1 MVAVFLPERD
11 WSSLMPV
18 ATYQAGDF
26 ANPAKDCDVIMKGGV
41 TSGLVYPYAIL
52 EMARVYRFRSIGGT
66 SAGAIA
72 AAFAAAAEYARTTR
86 NDPEGFLRMQA
97 HCEQLPALLSGLFQP
112 APQFA
117 TLMAFLL
124 RAQANTGTIAI
135 AWAVIVLFWPILSA
149 GLALGAAIAV
159 LAGGGAIAAILG
171 GAIGAVIALILYLR
185 GTASALARH
194 NFGLCTGLTQ
204 AGASQSGL
212 TDWMHDAIQ
221 DIAFGKAGRPQ
232 PLTFGDL
239 EGLTADSQPIE
250 LRMMTTNLSMRRPHT
265 LPNLRMRAFFDLAA
279 WRQYFPSSIIDHL
292 ARVSSVPRH
301 HEHLRDF
308 PAAPDLPVV
317 VAARMSL
324 SFPLLFCAVPM
335 WTRDIAS
342 SVLARHTGGDGT
354 VRLRRLWFID
364 GGVSSNFPIH
374 MFDALLPSRPTFALS
389 LDALPPGAR
398 ETGNR
403 VKFATSAGDGVNL
416 PVHAVDSL
424 FGFAGSVLDA
434 AKDWQDNVLSGMPG
448 QRERIARVMLS
459 RSEGGLNLTMPPAKS
474 AALMQY
480 GREVGI
486 GFATGAP
493 DFDEHRWR
501 RTLVTYEQLERTV
514 HATAQTWSDKGFGA
528 WLKTYMSISKSYGR
542 VGKADRANIR
552 ARLNGFAGLARLFTP
567 PLVGKERKLPRPPGR
582 LRIGPDL

>member
-1 MVAVFLPERD
+1 
-11 WSSLMPV
+11 MPL
-18 ATYQAGDF
+18 ASYQASDF
-26 ANPAKDCDVIMKGGV
+26 ANPAKDCDIIMKGGV

-72 AAFAAAAEYARTTR
+72 AAFAAAAEYARSR
-86 NDPEGFLRMQA
+86 GDPDGYLRMQA
-97 HCEQLPALLSGLFQP
+97 HCEQLPGLLAGLFQP
-112 APQFA
+112 APQFK
-117 TLMAFLL
+117 TLLAFLL
-124 RAQANTGTIAI
+124 RAQASTGKLAI
-135 AWAVIVLFWPILSA
+135 AWAAIVLFWPILST
-149 GLALGAAIAV
+149 GIALGAAIAV
-159 LAGGGAIAAILG
+159 LAQGGALAAILG
-171 GAIGAVIALILYLR
+171 GAIGAVVALFLFLR
-185 GTASALARH
+185 GAAKALARH
-194 NFGLCTGLTQ
+194 NFGLCSGLTQ
-204 AGASQSGL
+204 PGASQPGL

-221 DIAFGKAGRPQ
+221 DIAFGKAGRHQ

-239 EGLTADSQPIE
+239 EDLTPNGQPIE

-279 WRQYFPSSIIDHL
+279 WRAYFPPPVIDHL
-292 ARVSSVPRH
+292 ARVATVPKH

-308 PAAPDLPVV
+308 PAAPDLPIV

-342 SVLARHTGGDGT
+342 SILARHTGGDGT
-354 VRLRRLWFID
+354 VKLRKLWFID

-398 ETGNR
+398 EAGNR

-416 PVHAVDSL
+416 PVHEVDGL
-424 FGFAGSVLDA
+424 FAFAGSILDA

-459 RSEGGLNLTMPPAKS
+459 PPEGGLSLTMPPARS
-474 AALMQY
+474 EALMCY
-480 GREVGI
+480 GREVGL
-486 GFATGAP
+486 GFAGGAL

-501 RTLVTYEQLERTV
+501 RALVTYEQLERTV

-528 WLKTYMSISKSYGR
+528 WLKTYMSVSKSYGR
-542 VGKADRANIR
+542 VGKGDRVNIR
-552 ARLNGFAGLARLFTP
+552 ARLNGFAGLSRLFTP
-567 PLVGKERKLPRPPGR
+567 PMVGKERKLPRPPGR